1 MIGENIEIENME
13 FNLMLKIN
21 QLIRTRMMVEQREDY
36 LKEIERETET
46 HDTKKLDASIL
57 CLAIRLN

>member
-21 QLIRTRMMVEQREDY
+21 QLIRTRLMVEQREDY
-36 LKEIERETET
+36 LKERETET